1 MGITVSF
8 LLAANMETN
17 ENGKTKKKTKKELKK
32 DSMAYLR
39 HREKANARKRKFLD
53 NMTEEQKEIKRAKD
67 REYYQKKKA
76 ENKVNKISDLTER
89 EKRALRKQWKEAS
102 KKYRAK
108 KKMLANAVSNT
119 PPPSDNEL
127 DIPLLPLPPS
137 RDLTRKQRGR
147 KKVKKDRTKAYRKIL
162 KQKGIITELKRK
174 NDALRKKLN
183 RKEQLQAKKNI
194 VDDNMSPNSKVNDLI
209 KDIPVPVPPQ
219 VRKHLLFGE
228 VLSTQLKTNATSLP
242 KNSKEREVF
251 QKCVSGTDIRKYK
264 LLHMAKTFMPKEKNN
279 KTILKSDKK
288 VRELVLKPDVRQTIK
303 DFFQKDD
310 VSRMCPGKRDFV
322 KKMVLRNKNA
332 YFYQQLKHYIQSSF
346 KKLESNYH
354 TQLY

>member
-1 MGITVSF
+1 
-8 LLAANMETN
+8 
-17 ENGKTKKKTKKELKK
+17 
-32 DSMAYLR
+32 
-39 HREKANARKRKFLD
+39 
-53 NMTEEQKEIKRAKD
+53 
-67 REYYQKKKA
+67 
-76 ENKVNKISDLTER
+76 
-89 EKRALRKQWKEAS
+89 
-102 KKYRAK
+102 
-108 KKMLANAVSNT
+108 MLANAVSNT

-162 KQKGIITELKRK
+162 KQKGTITELKRK
-174 NDALRKKLN
+174 NDELRKKLN

-194 VDDNMSPNSKVNDLI
+194 VDDNMSPNSKVNDF

-242 KNSKEREVF
+242 KISKEREVF

-279 KTILKSDKK
+279 KTIFKSDQK
-288 VRELVLKPDVRQTIK
+288 VRQLVLKPGVRQTIK
-303 DFFQKDD
+303 EFFQKDD

-322 KKMVLRNKNA
+322 KKRWC
-332 YFYQQLKHYIQSSF
+332 
-346 KKLESNYH
+346 
-354 TQLY
+354 